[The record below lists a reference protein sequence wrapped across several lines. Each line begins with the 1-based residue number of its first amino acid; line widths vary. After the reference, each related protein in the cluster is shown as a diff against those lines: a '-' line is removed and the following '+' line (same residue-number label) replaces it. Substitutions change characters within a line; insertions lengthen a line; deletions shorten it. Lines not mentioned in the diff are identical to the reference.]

1 MNKFINKQTKLHGV
15 KHFIWIPR
23 CETYRFDTIV
33 WFIYKP
39 FFIFFFASLII
50 CSFIKM
56 IRSSSH
62 IVFQWKWILW
72 LGNVYWTKVAHQ
84 TYKSIRIEA
93 RSAPRRDFIFKCKS
107 YDLCGSAYHRLSES
121 DPSIVSSIHLISI
134 YWEPNIGILRW
145 N

>member
-1 MNKFINKQTKLHGV
+1 MNKFINKQTKLQ
-15 KHFIWIPR
+15 
-23 CETYRFDTIV
+23 CETFHMNSTMRNVSFRHHCLV
-33 WFIYKP
+33 HLQA
-39 FFIFFFASLII
+39 FFYIFFASLII